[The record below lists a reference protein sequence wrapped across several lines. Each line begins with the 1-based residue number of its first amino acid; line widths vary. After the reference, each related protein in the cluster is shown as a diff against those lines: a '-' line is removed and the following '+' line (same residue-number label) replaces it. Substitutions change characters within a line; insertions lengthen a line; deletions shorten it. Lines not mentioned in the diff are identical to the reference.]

1 MSRPIFKIIGG
12 VIIAS
17 AVLFFISF
25 LILKIALVFLVIK
38 GFMSLFGG
46 QKFIRGFNRNNP
58 TRLHDFKAPDYF
70 HDFNG
75 RESVRTNARVIVI
88 S

>member
-38 GFMSLFGG
+38 GFMSLFRR

-58 TRLHDFKAPDYF
+58 THLYDFKAPDYF

-75 RESVRTNARVIVI
+75 LESVRTNAKVIVI